1 MKNLRGKNA
10 ILTGGSQG
18 LGLTIADVLLTEGVN
33 LAIVARKIG
42 PLEAAAQ
49 SLARPGVKVIP
60 IAADVADGEHRKRL
74 LTAAQAE
81 LGPIDIL
88 INNAGIEEAARFAHQ
103 EPSVVQQIIN
113 INLTA
118 SLLLAQAVLPGML
131 ERRSGQ
137 IVNIASMAGKKGLPF
152 NAAYAASKAGMIEWT
167 SAMQFELNGSGV
179 GASVI
184 CPGFVSGAGKFFRD
198 NPQTPKGIGEVT
210 PGQVAQ
216 AVLRAIREN
225 RQEVLVNPGPTR
237 LLLALNALS
246 PALGNWFVK
255 RLGLVELFGSL
266 AQV

>member
-1 MKNLRGKNA
+1 MKNLFGKNA

-18 LGLTIADVLLTEGVN
+18 LGLSIAETLLAEGVN
-33 LAIVARKIG
+33 LAIVARNAG
-42 PLEAAAQ
+42 RLESAAQ
-49 SLARPGVKVIP
+49 SLARPGVKLIP
-60 IAADVADGEHRKRL
+60 IAADVADGEQRQRL
-74 LTAAQAE
+74 LATAQAE

-88 INNAGIEEAARFAHQ
+88 INNAGVEEAARFAQQAPGVIH
-103 EPSVVQQIIN
+103 QIIN

-137 IVNIASMAGKKGLPF
+137 IVNIASLAGKKGLPF

-167 SAMQFELNGSGV
+167 SAMQFELDGSGV
-179 GASVI
+179 GASVV

-198 NPQTPKGIGEVT
+198 NPQAPKGIGEVT
-210 PGQVAQ
+210 PQQVAQ
-216 AVLRAIREN
+216 AVLLAIREN

-246 PALGNWFVK
+246 PTLGNWVVK
-255 RLGLVELFGSL
+255 RMGLVELFGSL
-266 AQV
+266 AQP